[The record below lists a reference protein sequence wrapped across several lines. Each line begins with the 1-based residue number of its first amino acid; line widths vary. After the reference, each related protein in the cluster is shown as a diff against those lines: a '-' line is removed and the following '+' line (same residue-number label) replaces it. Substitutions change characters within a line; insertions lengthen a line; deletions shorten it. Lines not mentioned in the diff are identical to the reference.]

1 MADSNFPTLVS
12 ADRDSNALANPI
24 FVRLTDG
31 TDGSLIDASGNL
43 QVILA
48 ANSGVDI
55 GDVDV
60 TSVIPGVGATNLGK
74 TEDALHT
81 TGDVGVMSLAV
92 RNDGGAALAGTDLDY
107 IPLTTDSTGA
117 LRTVG
122 GAANASVIVDDAA
135 FTPAV
140 SSVTA
145 VGFFADETAPDSVDE
160 GDIGAA
166 RMTLDRRQLMV
177 LTDASTE
184 SQRLAIDASG
194 FAQVDIAAV
203 SVTAVPVSA
212 TTSINSETNPIFVQS
227 VTTGLSAS
235 EVHDFDTAAAVA
247 GDGTSNHDYTV
258 VNTTFLLKRVEFAS
272 SGGSKVEIQT
282 GPVAS
287 LVTVAVAFI
296 EKAGGKEVVVF
307 DPPREVPVTSTGTVR
322 VIRTNRQGAS
332 QDLYST
338 IMGNDV

>member
-48 ANSGVDI
+48 ANSGIDI